1 MELFTGGERFSI
13 EVEEDRRPPPKKSKK
28 GTTKNMN
35 QTATEYYS
43 EMLEIQKNLAV
54 LKEKVLKRSE
64 RVWRKRDRVEILKEQ
79 LLTNRL
85 LKEGGIVPE
94 EMSDDMESED
104 EDENSSDER
113 NFCFHLLLSKT

>member
-1 MELFTGGERFSI
+1 M
-13 EVEEDRRPPPKKSKK
+13 
-28 GTTKNMN
+28 
-35 QTATEYYS
+35 
-43 EMLEIQKNLAV
+43 
-54 LKEKVLKRSE
+54 
-64 RVWRKRDRVEILKEQ
+64 VEILKQQ

>member
-1 MELFTGGERFSI
+1 
-13 EVEEDRRPPPKKSKK
+13 
-28 GTTKNMN
+28 
-35 QTATEYYS
+35 
-43 EMLEIQKNLAV
+43 MLEIQKNLAV

-64 RVWRKRDRVEILKEQ
+64 RVEILKQQ